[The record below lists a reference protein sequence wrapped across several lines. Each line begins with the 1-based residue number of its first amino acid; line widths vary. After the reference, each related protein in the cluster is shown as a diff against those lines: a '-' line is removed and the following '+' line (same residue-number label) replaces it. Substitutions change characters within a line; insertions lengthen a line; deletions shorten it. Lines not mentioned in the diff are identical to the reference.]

1 MPQHRVLMLVED
13 SQSTLGEHVAKFF
26 DADTES
32 DIDEIPKRLSETDYK
47 IVVYDTAS
55 QSRINMSQVNRL
67 LKMEET
73 LSLPVVLLTASV
85 ELEDKLQAFEV
96 GCDDFIEEGTT
107 GDEACARITKS
118 IFHRVAADQLS
129 NRLELANQT
138 ARTAMVDN
146 SDLGANIQFLLSVHD
161 CDNLDQLGQMFFRT
175 IERYGLKCSLQMR
188 SEHEIKNME
197 AHGMAKD
204 LESQLLTQLKDSD
217 RYIDF
222 GARTIVNYDRVSLL
236 IKNMPNNDP
245 EKYGAIKDNTFSLL
259 QGMNARV
266 KSLEDRYRLIDEKES
281 LKKLSNDV
289 RNVMNTI
296 KDSYQRVM
304 REIADEVDKANELVQ
319 MKIPSLALMES
330 DEAFL
335 EKTMEN
341 CVKGTTT
348 IFNEGLVVDECFNR
362 LERALQ
368 AAIEAVED
376 RSESAG
382 LGGHDGKASGGTDVD
397 IELFG

>member
-1 MPQHRVLMLVED
+1 MPQHKVLVLIED
-13 SQSTLGEHVAKFF
+13 IQSDLGKHVAKFF
-26 DADTES
+26 EADTEL

-47 IVVYDTAS
+47 IVVYDTAARPS
-55 QSRINMSQVNRL
+55 INMSQVNRL

-73 LSLPVVLLTASV
+73 LNLPVVLLTASV
-85 ELEDKLQAFEV
+85 CLEDKLQAFEV

-129 NRLELANQT
+129 SRLEMANQT

-146 SDLGANIQFLLSVHD
+146 SDLGANIQFLLNVHD

-236 IKNMPNNDP
+236 IKNMPKNDP

-259 QGMNARV
+259 QGINARV

-304 REIADEVDKANELVQ
+304 RDIADEVDKANELVQ
-319 MKIPSLALMES
+319 MKIPSLALTEADES
-330 DEAFL
+330 FIESTLDNL
-335 EKTMEN
+335 
-341 CVKGTTT
+341 VKGTTKT
-348 IFNEGLVVDECFNR
+348 FNEGLVVDECFER

-382 LGGHDGKASGGTDVD
+382 LGGHGGKSDGADNE

>member
-1 MPQHRVLMLVED
+1 MPQHKVLVLVED
-13 SQSTLGEHVAKFF
+13 AQSQLGMHVAKFF
-26 DADTES
+26 DADTEM
-32 DIDEIPKRLSETDYK
+32 DIDEVPKRLSETDYK
-47 IVVYDTAS
+47 IVVYDTAARPS
-55 QSRINMSQVNRL
+55 INMSQVNRL

-85 ELEDKLQAFEV
+85 CLEDKLQAFEV

-129 NRLELANQT
+129 NRLEMANQT

-236 IKNMPNNDP
+236 IKNMPKDDP

-304 REIADEVDKANELVQ
+304 RDIADEVDKANELVQ
-319 MKIPSLALMES
+319 MKIPSLALTET
-330 DEAFL
+330 DELFL
-335 EKTMEN
+335 ESTMEN
-341 CVKGTTT
+341 CVKGTTK
-348 IFNEGLVVDECFNR
+348 IFNEGLVVDECFER

-376 RSESAG
+376 HSES
-382 LGGHDGKASGGTDVD
+382 LGGHGGKSDGADAD